1 MSWMR
6 NLRPTLDERG
16 IRVRNIYRHP
26 NLLYCEFRQARQDF
40 HSVEIFIKPFR
51 KRRLIPLSQC
61 FSHSA
66 TAKARSA
73 ATHAKQMV
81 GVQPSF
87 GR

>member
-1 MSWMR
+1 
-6 NLRPTLDERG
+6 
-16 IRVRNIYRHP
+16 
-26 NLLYCEFRQARQDF
+26 
-40 HSVEIFIKPFR
+40 
-51 KRRLIPLSQC
+51 LIPLSQC